1 MSTPPLFLAAATD
14 LASDVIVLSGAEG
27 RHAATVRR
35 LAVGERVDVA
45 DGAGTVA
52 ECVVTGTGGGG
63 GASRGGG
70 TQRGRLELAVRARR
84 TVPRPEPAITVIQ
97 AIPKGE
103 RGPLAVELMT
113 EVGVDAVTAW
123 AAERCVVRWPGERGE
138 RGLARWRATARE
150 AAKQSRRARLPEVT
164 GPATIGDVTRMA
176 SAASLAVL
184 LDSAAPEALG
194 RLALPSSGVIVV
206 VVGPEGGVSPAEA
219 QALASC
225 GTVSAHLGP
234 TVLRAS
240 SAGAVAAAVLLSH
253 SARWG

>member
-1 MSTPPLFLAAATD
+1 
-14 LASDVIVLSGAEG
+14 
-27 RHAATVRR
+27 
-35 LAVGERVDVA
+35 
-45 DGAGTVA
+45 
-52 ECVVTGTGGGG
+52 
-63 GASRGGG
+63 
-70 TQRGRLELAVRARR
+70 
-84 TVPRPEPAITVIQ
+84 
-97 AIPKGE
+97 
-103 RGPLAVELMT
+103 
-113 EVGVDAVTAW
+113 
-123 AAERCVVRWPGERGE
+123 
-138 RGLARWRATARE
+138 
-150 AAKQSRRARLPEVT
+150 
-164 GPATIGDVTRMA
+164 MA